1 MMSQSLPLLLSTV
14 HRGWPTAGA
23 QTSINIGG
31 NLNHIQCHGEAGLH
45 ILYRAAAGD
54 ATHDS
59 EDRFPQPRCH
69 PETRTKILDV
79 LGKWTCGI
87 EPREDWNKDEVSSSS
102 DDKYSPILWLHGPAG
117 AGKSAIAQ
125 TLCQKLEEE
134 GRLGASF
141 FFKRGHPSR
150 GHAKRLFATIA
161 YQLALVVPNLNRHIS
176 QSVEA
181 NPSLVD
187 KSIPTQLQK
196 LIVEPCRQNTST
208 HMLVVVIDGLDECE
222 DQKVQQEILCLIGRA
237 VTEQQLP
244 LRFLIA
250 SRPESHIREIFT
262 GMLNNIHCPVNVHQ
276 SFDDVKKY
284 LLDEFTRI
292 HRDHRATMARVPY
305 PWPTPEI
312 IHKLVHNS
320 SGYFIYAST
329 IIKFV
334 DDKKFRP
341 TERLAIISRMTDPLS
356 ESPFASLDQLYT
368 QILSQVDARPQL
380 LKILMVIAA
389 KIVLSPARIE
399 QLLELEEGDVRLALC
414 GLHSVISGLEEDNY
428 YDLWGLNFHH
438 ASFRDFL
445 QDPGRAGVFY
455 VGGFSHQTDLSHQI
469 LKAFSYR
476 YQDPVQNQRSHV
488 SR

>member
-1 MMSQSLPLLLSTV
+1 MGVSK
-14 HRGWPTAGA
+14 
-23 QTSINIGG
+23 
-31 NLNHIQCHGEAGLH
+31 GLH

-69 PETRTKILDV
+69 PETRTKMLDV
-79 LGKWTCGI
+79 LRNWTCGI
-87 EPREDWNKDEVSSSS
+87 EPRENRNKAEASSSS
-102 DDKYSPILWLHGPAG
+102 DNKSSPILWLHGPAG

-161 YQLALVVPNLNRHIS
+161 YQLALVVPDLNHHIS
-176 QSVEA
+176 QSVES

-187 KSIPTQLQK
+187 KSLSTQLRK

-208 HMLVVVIDGLDECE
+208 RTLVIVIDGLDECE
-222 DQKVQQEILCLIGRA
+222 DQKVQQEILCSIGRA
-237 VTEQQLP
+237 IAEQQLP

-250 SRPESHIREIFT
+250 SRPESHIREIFVS
-262 GMLNNIHCPVNVHQ
+262 GLNNIHCSVNVHQ
-276 SFDDVKKY
+276 SFEDVQKY
-284 LLDEFTRI
+284 LRDELARI
-292 HRDHRATMARVPY
+292 HRDHCATMARVPY

-312 IHKLVHNS
+312 IDNLVDTS

-329 IIKFV
+329 VIKFI
-334 DDKKFRP
+334 DDKNFRP
-341 TERLAIISRMTDPLS
+341 TERLAIITGIAEPLS
-356 ESPFASLDQLYT
+356 ASPFASLDQLYI
-368 QILSQVDARPQL
+368 QILSQAQVDARPQL
-380 LKILMVIAA
+380 LKILAVIAS
-389 KIVLSPARIE
+389 KLLLSPGPARIE

-414 GLHSVISGLEEDNY
+414 GLYSVISGLEKDNSD
-428 YDLWGLNFHH
+428 DLWGLNFHH

-445 QDPGRAGVFY
+445 QDPGRAGIFY
-455 VGGFSHQTDLSHQI
+455 VGSSSQRTDLSHHI
-469 LKAFSYR
+469 LKAFSYK
-476 YQDPVQNQRSHV
+476 YQDPVQNQRGHISG
-488 SR
+488 